1 MKTIH
6 SKINPMLTMEYIVR
20 EDENKL
26 FDRKSGLIKV
36 SDLAPLICAF
46 ANAEGGSIVIG
57 VSDKTRR
64 IEGINACGAEK
75 INLFVSAPKDL
86 CRPMPVYREEFLDV
100 TNADGKP
107 DRLLFLHIEASV
119 DQLIR
124 TSNESVYLRISDK
137 TREMKGDDL
146 RNLEYSK
153 SVRHYEDELN
163 PDASMADLDEELLEK
178 FRKRLQ
184 ADDVSFE
191 QILSARG
198 FLKERKGQQLLT
210 NAAVLLFAKNVA
222 QFHPNCRVRFVRYDG
237 DTAKTGTNINIT
249 KDYSMDLPLPSL
261 IDKAKEF
268 VGAQLREFTAL
279 DRRSGKF
286 GIVPEYPEFAWLE
299 GIVNAVTHREYA
311 LTGNYIRVS
320 MFDDRLEIESPGKL
334 PNIVTVENIRST
346 RYARNPK
353 ISRVLTEMGYVREL
367 NEGVKRI
374 YSDMENLFLDD
385 PEYKETENTVRL
397 TLRNNIVMRHLRK
410 EDYVLRQVGEDVWG
424 ILDEMERRILIFMG
438 SHVEVTRAQVE
449 KHIGKSHRTITTH
462 LNNLMDLGVIQRNGN
477 KFDPSHTYSLIIKE
491 LQG

>member
-26 FDRKSGLIKV
+26 FDRKSGQIKV

-46 ANAEGGSIVIG
+46 ANAEGGSIAIG

-222 QFHPNCRVRFVRYDG
+222 QFHPNCRIRFVRYDG

-268 VGAQLREFTAL
+268 VGAHV
-279 DRRSGKF
+279 K
-286 GIVPEYPEFAWLE
+286 IK
-299 GIVNAVTHREYA
+299 
-311 LTGNYIRVS
+311 GN
-320 MFDDRLEIESPGKL
+320 
-334 PNIVTVENIRST
+334 
-346 RYARNPK
+346 
-353 ISRVLTEMGYVREL
+353 
-367 NEGVKRI
+367 
-374 YSDMENLFLDD
+374 
-385 PEYKETENTVRL
+385 ENTWYITPLCHVCNSYD
-397 TLRNNIVMRHLRK
+397 NNDPMPVRK
-410 EDYVLRQVGEDVWG
+410 EYLAPYA
-424 ILDEMERRILIFMG
+424 
-438 SHVEVTRAQVE
+438 EV
-449 KHIGKSHRTITTH
+449 
-462 LNNLMDLGVIQRNGN
+462 
-477 KFDPSHTYSLIIKE
+477 KE
-491 LQG
+491 ISVHC

>member
-1 MKTIH
+1 
-6 SKINPMLTMEYIVR
+6 
-20 EDENKL
+20 
-26 FDRKSGLIKV
+26 
-36 SDLAPLICAF
+36 
-46 ANAEGGSIVIG
+46 
-57 VSDKTRR
+57 
-64 IEGINACGAEK
+64 
-75 INLFVSAPKDL
+75 
-86 CRPMPVYREEFLDV
+86 
-100 TNADGKP
+100 
-107 DRLLFLHIEASV
+107 
-119 DQLIR
+119 
-124 TSNESVYLRISDK
+124 
-137 TREMKGDDL
+137 
-146 RNLEYSK
+146 
-153 SVRHYEDELN
+153 
-163 PDASMADLDEELLEK
+163 
-178 FRKRLQ
+178 
-184 ADDVSFE
+184 
-191 QILSARG
+191 
-198 FLKERKGQQLLT
+198 
-210 NAAVLLFAKNVA
+210 
-222 QFHPNCRVRFVRYDG
+222 
-237 DTAKTGTNINIT
+237 
-249 KDYSMDLPLPSL
+249 MDLPLPSL

-286 GIVPEYPEFAWLE
+286 GVVPEYPEFAWLE

-385 PEYKETENTVRL
+385 PEYKETDNTVRL

-449 KHIGKSHRTITTH
+449 KYIGKSHRTITTH
-462 LNNLMDLGVIQRNGN
+462 LNNLMDLGVIKRNGN
-477 KFDPSHTYSLIIKE
+477 KFDPGHTYSLIIQE